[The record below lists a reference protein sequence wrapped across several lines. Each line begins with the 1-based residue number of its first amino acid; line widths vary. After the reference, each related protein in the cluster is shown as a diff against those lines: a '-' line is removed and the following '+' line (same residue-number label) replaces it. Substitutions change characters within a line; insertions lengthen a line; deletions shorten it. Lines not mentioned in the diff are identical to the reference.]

1 MFLAAMVKKVQN
13 NFTQAHTH
21 TQLPEVLEEK
31 LARSDREAGKLAKL
45 F

>member
-13 NFTQAHTH
+13 NFTQAH

-45 F
+45 H